1 MRYIGSGHTLP
12 EAQDHSGHPGCGY
25 LLLEALMLSEPE
37 QSNVMCPEVL
47 PVISAELIPMSRCYT

>member
-1 MRYIGSGHTLP
+1 MGILD
-12 EAQDHSGHPGCGY
+12 AGY
-25 LLLEALMLSEPE
+25 LLLEALMLSELE